1 MVFHDGGVIQPN
13 VFLAVLLF
21 PLVYVGMVQI
31 GRQMRQHWQLKL
43 GAPYHFVCI
52 ANAAFFSA
60 MFMAIS
66 PRAFQVLH
74 ATVIILD
81 ALLVLTLFNR
91 FYWEGYFQK
100 KRNLTSV
107 PRFFMHATRL
117 VGLTAAVVMVMEF
130 VFDIRV
136 PGLLAG
142 LAGGGLAIGL
152 ALRPVIANLTA
163 GLTIQ
168 LGKPLKQGDWIFV
181 DERLYEVMELNW
193 RSTRM
198 RTVDHTYVEIPNVDL
213 VNSHL
218 QNYSYPTPHHA
229 MRVTVPVDY
238 SAPPNKVRRIL
249 LRATADVEGVLKEPA
264 PEVFLKDFGESGALY
279 EIKFWIDR
287 DEKQDN
293 IADGIR
299 TDAWYEL
306 RRAGISIPLPQR
318 VVRYERPA
326 DDNEAQLK
334 QISAMLGKNMIFGVL
349 SEDQRNK
356 LVVGAHT
363 QLFGKGERIF
373 RQGEEG
379 GALYVVVDGAADVFV
394 QQDNVN
400 TRVNVVHS
408 GDCLGEISLLTG
420 EKLSATVV
428 ATRDCEV
435 VLVPSERMAEV
446 LRESPELVESFSEI
460 LAIRRLE
467 AEVILAESQS
477 QRKRDDVPLSQE
489 EYASDFMKKMQD
501 FFSV

>member
-1 MVFHDGGVIQPN
+1 MQDTYVAVI
-13 VFLAVLLF
+13 LF
-21 PLVYVGMVQI
+21 PSVYLLMLWLGKQL
-31 GRQMRQHWQLKL
+31 RQRWTVRL
-43 GAPYHFVCI
+43 GVPYHFICI
-52 ANAAFFSA
+52 SNA
-60 MFMAIS
+60 
-66 PRAFQVLH
+66 VLAASFYIEFNREAH
-74 ATVIILD
+74 RIIVATACMLD
-81 ALLVLTLFNR
+81 TLLFLTLFNR
-91 FYWEGYFQK
+91 FYWEGYFAK
-100 KRNLTSV
+100 KRNMVV
-107 PRFFMHATRL
+107 PRFFTHATRL
-117 VGLTAAVVMVMEF
+117 VGITAATLLVLQF
-130 VFDIRV
+130 IFDVRV
-136 PGLLAG
+136 PGIIAGAGGFG
-142 LAGGGLAIGL
+142 LAAGL
-152 ALRPVIANLTA
+152 ALRPLITNLTA

-168 LGKPLKQGDWIFV
+168 LNKPLKQGDWIYV
-181 DERLYEVMELNW
+181 DNRIAEVMELNW
-193 RSTRM
+193 RSARL
-198 RTVDHTYVEIPNVDL
+198 RTVDHTYIEIQNVDL
-213 VNSHL
+213 VNVHL
-218 QNYSYPTPHHA
+218 HNYSYPTPQHA
-229 MRVTVPVDY
+229 ARVTVPVDY

-264 PEVFLKDFGESGALY
+264 PEVFLKDFAESGALY
-279 EIKFWIDR
+279 EIKYWIDHDGR
-287 DEKQDN
+287 QDH

-318 VVRYERPA
+318 VVRYERPQ
-326 DDNEAQLK
+326 DDNDAQLK
-334 QISAMLGKNMIFGVL
+334 QITAMLGKNMIFGVL
-349 SEDQRNK
+349 DETQRGK

-379 GALYVVVDGAADVFV
+379 GALYVVVDGEADVFV
-394 QQDNVN
+394 QQDGVD
-400 TRVNVVHS
+400 TRVNVVRS

-477 QRKRDDVPLSQE
+477 QRKRDVVPLSQE
-489 EYASDFMKKMQD
+489 EYASDFMNKMKD

>member
-1 MVFHDGGVIQPN
+1 MNNLFYVIAVGLPVWLIMV
-13 VFLAVLLF
+13 VL
-21 PLVYVGMVQI
+21 
-31 GRQMRQHWQLKL
+31 GRQLRQRWAVRM
-43 GAPYHFVCI
+43 GAPYHLICI
-52 ANAAFFSA
+52 ANAVLATSYFIFDLEVLAQRDKHRVIMAAAF
-60 MFMAIS
+60 MM
-66 PRAFQVLH
+66 
-74 ATVIILD
+74 D
-81 ALLVLTLFNR
+81 ALLLLNLFNR
-91 FYWEGYFQK
+91 FYWEEYFAK
-100 KRNLTSV
+100 KRKMIV
-107 PRFFMHATRL
+107 PRFFTHATRL
-117 VGLTAAVVMVMEF
+117 VGITAAVVLILQF
-130 VFDIRV
+130 VFDVRV
-136 PGLLAG
+136 PGLIASI
-142 LAGGGLAIGL
+142 GGLSLAVGL
-152 ALRPVIANLTA
+152 ALRPVISNLTA

-168 LGKPLKQGDWIFV
+168 MSKPLKQGDWLLV
-181 DERLYEVMELNW
+181 DNRLAEVMELNW
-193 RSTRM
+193 RSTRL
-198 RTVDHTYVEIPNVDL
+198 RTVDHTYFEVPNVDF
-213 VNSHL
+213 VNGHI
-218 QNYSYPTPHHA
+218 QNYSYPTPQHA

-264 PEVFLKDFGESGALY
+264 PEVFLKDFGESGVLY

-326 DDNEAQLK
+326 DDNETQLK

-394 QQDNVN
+394 QQDGVD

-489 EYASDFMKKMQD
+489 AYASDFMKKMQD